1 MNKDTFFNSIIEQ
14 ADELWN
20 AITNSA
26 NTIVSKFGA
35 QQIVDFAKARSD
47 WEERVEREGF
57 DGTEPVENIAY
68 LFVTEFIWAAFSGSD
83 LI

>member
-47 WEERVEREGF
+47 WEERVEREEL
-57 DGTEPVENIAY
+57 DGTEPDGFVAH
-68 LFVTEFIWAAFSGSD
+68 LFVADFIYADFTGSD
-83 LI
+83 LT